1 MLLLT
6 SLRASAQD
14 ADDRLLSDAQDR
26 RTIIRADTLYRFYVA
41 DADKVIKPEIT
52 KWYFWFKK
60 DTILSTMG
68 DFGGRVLNGEY
79 KVYYPDKSLKEAGQF
94 RYGLKDGDWKTWNPD
109 GSLQAV
115 VHWKKGEER
124 TSDTYSAPK
133 KKKKHADS

>member
-6 SLRASAQD
+6 SFRALAQD
-14 ADDRLLSDAQDR
+14 ADDRLVSDAQDR
-26 RTIIRADTLYRFYVA
+26 RTIIRGDTLYRFFVA

-52 KWYFWFKK
+52 KRYFWFRK
-60 DTILSTMG
+60 DSILSTDG

-94 RYGLKDGDWKTWNPD
+94 RYGLKDGDWKAWNPD

-124 TSDTYSAPK
+124 ASDTYNAPK

>member
-1 MLLLT
+1 M
-6 SLRASAQD
+6 RAMSQD

-26 RTIIRADTLYRFYVA
+26 RTIIRGDTLYRFYVA
-41 DADKVIKPEIT
+41 DADKVVRPDIT
-52 KWYFWFKK
+52 KRYFWFKK
-60 DTILSTMG
+60 DTVLSTVG

-109 GSLQAV
+109 GSLQAID
-115 VHWKKGEER
+115 HWKKGEER
-124 TSDTYSAPK
+124 ASDAGSKPK